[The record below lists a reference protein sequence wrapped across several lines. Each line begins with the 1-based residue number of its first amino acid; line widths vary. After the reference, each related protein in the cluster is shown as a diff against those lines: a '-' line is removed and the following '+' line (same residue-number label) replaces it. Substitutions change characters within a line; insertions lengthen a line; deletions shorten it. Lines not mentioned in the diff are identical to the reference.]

1 MLIWSLICIVS
12 AAYIGYRAGHTD
24 GIRAAVDYIRKNP
37 DYLKE

>member
-1 MLIWSLICIVS
+1 MLIVALIGMLG

-24 GIRAAVDYIRKNP
+24 GIRAAVEYIRKNP